1 MNTDILFGFR
11 LMQKGERKAPVLEAK
26 VGGGKGGIGKA
37 PPSKPAT
44 GAVPAVLQPKCGLKG
59 GGEVF

>member
-1 MNTDILFGFR
+1 MKTDLLFGFR
-11 LMQKGERKAPVLEAK
+11 LMQRGEPKAPVLEAK
-26 VGGGKGGIGKA
+26 VGAPKGGVIKDL
-37 PPSKPAT
+37 PSKPAT